1 MTQSSLGVS
10 RCLTESPGEAVNEAV
25 KSEGPKLYV
34 TRTTQQSAANRSV
47 LTMSLPAPDR
57 CWPSPAMDYSR
68 GICTPRPGDVI
79 VRLNGW
85 VEFSDWA
92 AVNDLDEGHD
102 CAAGRLRVDAR
113 HRGADRA
120 SHVD

>member
-25 KSEGPKLYV
+25 KSEVAEAYV
-34 TRTTQQSAANRSV
+34 TRTAQQSAANRSV

-68 GICTPRPGDVI
+68 DTYTPQPGDAI

-85 VEFSDWA
+85 LEFSDRA
-92 AVNDLDEGHD
+92 ALNDLDEGHD

>member
-1 MTQSSLGVS
+1 MLAQPCDGLLGGFVLPS
-10 RCLTESPGEAVNEAV
+10 Q
-25 KSEGPKLYV
+25 V
-34 TRTTQQSAANRSV
+34 TLLCDS
-47 LTMSLPAPDR
+47 
-57 CWPSPAMDYSR
+57 
-68 GICTPRPGDVI
+68 
-79 VRLNGW
+79 NGW
-85 VEFSDWA
+85 LEFSDWA